1 MAVRT
6 KLVILF
12 VVVYVLTLVVMLP
25 ARFAVSLAP
34 LPAGVNLHHVQGS
47 VWRGRVGQV
56 VTPDLTLHDI
66 SWQVRPW
73 HVLTLNGVV
82 DVQLARHDL
91 NPLAGS
97 ARVIASPSTVQVIDA
112 RFTGDL
118 AELLNLS
125 PVSSPIALRGPV
137 ILQLN
142 EYVVGQPVCEILDGE
157 VQGFDLQGE
166 FNRRWQPLGD
176 YTVRMGCA
184 EGRLLVQMPRDN
196 LLGLSV
202 DGTVSPQGVDL
213 RIGIAPRPGAPEGL
227 AELLAWLGN
236 PDAEGRRYFNFRL

>member
-12 VVVYVLTLVVMLP
+12 LLVYVVTIVVVFP
-25 ARFAVSLAP
+25 ARLAVSFVT
-34 LPAGVNLHHVQGS
+34 LPQGVSLNNVEGSIWRGS
-47 VWRGRVGQV
+47 VAQV
-56 VTPDLTLHDI
+56 VTPDLTVHNI

-73 HVLTLNGVV
+73 HVFTLNGVV
-82 DVQLARHDL
+82 DLQVARHEN
-91 NPLAGS
+91 NPLAGN
-97 ARVIASPSTVQVIDA
+97 ARVIASPGSVQVIDA
-112 RFTGDL
+112 RFAGDL
-118 AELLNLS
+118 SELLDLS

-137 ILQLN
+137 ILQVN
-142 EYVVGQPVCEILDGE
+142 DYVLGEPVCDILDGE
-157 VQGFDLQGE
+157 VQAFDLQGE

-176 YTVRMGCA
+176 YTVRVGCS

-202 DGTVSPQGVDL
+202 DGTIAPQGVDL
-213 RIGIAPRPGAPEGL
+213 RIGIAPRAGAPEGL
-227 AELLAWLGN
+227 TELLAWLGN